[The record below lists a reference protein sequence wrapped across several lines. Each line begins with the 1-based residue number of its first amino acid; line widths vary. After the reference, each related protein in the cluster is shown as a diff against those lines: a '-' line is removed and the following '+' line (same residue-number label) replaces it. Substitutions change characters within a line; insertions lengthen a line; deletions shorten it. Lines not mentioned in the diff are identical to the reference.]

1 MTIRAPTHVLRVKLQ
16 DEPSIVREIELPSDR
31 KLVNLAQGIV
41 RAFDFDF
48 DHAFGFYSALKG
60 NVMRSQPKYELFADM
75 DDTDLVMRTDAKS
88 VKRTAIAEAFPVV
101 GHKMLFLF
109 DYGDEWRF
117 VVEFIE
123 GGQKDPKARYPK
135 VLKKVGEA
143 PPQYRWD
150 EEEEGDE

>member
-1 MTIRAPTHVLRVKLQ
+1 MTVGAPTHVLRVKLQ

-41 RAFDFDF
+41 RAFGFDF

-60 NVMRSQPKYELFADM
+60 NVLRSQPKYELFADM
-75 DDTDLVMRTDAKS
+75 DDADVGMRTDAKS
-88 VKRTAIAEAFPVV
+88 VKRTAIAEAFPAV

-117 VVEFIE
+117 IVEVIGRGE
-123 GGQKDPKARYPK
+123 KVPKARYPK
-135 VLKKVGEA
+135 VLKKARRSPTAVSLG
-143 PPQYRWD
+143 R
-150 EEEEGDE
+150 GRRRR